1 MAGSWGAVVAPVGEL
16 QRYAR
21 EIYAISKK
29 IDGYPEVEG
38 TWPLVGG
45 RVRAFVN
52 LRERQ
57 TFYEPVSTYDELFD
71 LTLANSILDAGY
83 APLCAFNRV
92 VISFRMFRSAYAA
105 PSGVIS
111 LPRPGVSE
119 VGIHAVSAGFG
130 WANRGEALRFKNS
143 WGAGWGDGGYGVLS
157 RNYLDRYMIEAWTG
171 RDARVGPTWHKF
183 AHAHFAE
190 ASGDKEFA
198 TAWMLE
204 NPRERVRFRHGDS
217 GHRLHL
223 YETWSCTD
231 APVEVIEVRDGRGTR
246 LGWAY
251 LHHPREQEPYVSIL
265 KELFVWPAFRR
276 QGYGTVLESVAT
288 ERARAYSVSS
298 IQMLLHEVDAML
310 RNRAAGRVFADKT
323 GYALRW
329 QRSRRPNVS
338 AVGEK
343 SLL

>member
-1 MAGSWGAVVAPVGEL
+1 M
-16 QRYAR
+16 
-21 EIYAISKK
+21 
-29 IDGYPEVEG
+29 EG
-38 TWPLVGG
+38 TCPLVGG
-45 RVRAFVN
+45 RVGTFVN

-57 TFYEPVSTYDELFD
+57 TFYDPVSTYDELFE
-71 LTLANSILDAGY
+71 LTLANSVLQAGY
-83 APLCAFNRV
+83 APLCAFHRLM
-92 VISFRMFRSAYAA
+92 ISFRMFRSAYAA

-111 LPRPGVSE
+111 LPKPGESE
-119 VGIHAVSAGFG
+119 VGTHMVAAGFVWSDG
-130 WANRGEALRFKNS
+130 GEALRFKYS
-143 WGAGWGDGGYGVLS
+143 WVAGWGDGGYGVMS
-157 RNYLDRYMIEAWTG
+157 RTYLDRYMVEAWAG
-171 RDARVGPTWHKF
+171 RNARVGPTRHKF
-183 AHAHFAE
+183 AHAHFAK

-198 TAWMLE
+198 KTWMLE
-204 NPRERVRFRHGDS
+204 NPRERVRFRHGHS
-217 GHRLHL
+217 VHRLHL

-231 APVEVIEVRDGRGTR
+231 VPVEVIEVRDGRGTR

-251 LHHPREQEPYVSIL
+251 LHHPPGQEPHVSIL

-338 AVGEK
+338 AVG
-343 SLL
+343 